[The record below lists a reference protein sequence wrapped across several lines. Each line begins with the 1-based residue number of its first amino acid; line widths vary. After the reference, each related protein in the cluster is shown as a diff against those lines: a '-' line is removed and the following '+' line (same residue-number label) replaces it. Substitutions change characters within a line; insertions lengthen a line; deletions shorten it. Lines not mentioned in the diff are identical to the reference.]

1 MTDEEELLSVNMA
14 VINFLKLMVRKNN
27 RWFSDKKVI
36 LFHLKL
42 KLKKANFYF

>member
-1 MTDEEELLSVNMA
+1 VTDEEELLSVNMA

-36 LFHLKL
+36 LVHLKTQIE
-42 KLKKANFYF
+42 KG